1 MAAGTGKKM
10 RWGLEYA
17 LLCLLLVFVRL
28 APERWWRSAGR
39 WLGGWIHG
47 TVGYRR
53 RVVQGNLLN
62 AFPDLGQSEIDN
74 ITVSTYQRLGET
86 LFEFLALPGWDSA
99 EITNRVVGLDIAEL
113 KELHD
118 QGRGAILMT
127 GHFGNWEL
135 LGAAVAAAGI
145 PIQVVARTQTNP
157 WSDRLQN
164 RIREQ
169 SGLRV
174 LKAETSVRDIVK
186 AVRRGEFVAMLPD
199 VDAGTDGV
207 FVDFL
212 GRQASTPRGV
222 AYFAWK
228 LGCPIVTRFAR
239 SDGNGRYHIIDT
251 GNIVPDA
258 DQDEQT
264 AVHSLTTAMLANL
277 ETAVRSQPDHYLWL
291 HRRWKSRPPTESN
304 VQQEG
309 TSP

>member
-10 RWGLEYA
+10 RWGLEYG
-17 LLCLLLVFVRL
+17 LLCLLLVFVRVT
-28 APERWWRSAGR
+28 PERWWRSAGR
-39 WLGGWIHG
+39 RLGGWIHG

-53 RVVQGNLLN
+53 RVVQDNLRH
-62 AFPDLGQSEIDN
+62 AFPEWDQDKID
-74 ITVSTYQRLGET
+74 STSVATYRRLGET
-86 LFEFLALPGWDSA
+86 LFEFLALSGWSTD
-99 EITNRVVGLDIAEL
+99 EISSRVVGLDIAEL
-113 KELHD
+113 KALHE

-145 PIQVVARTQTNP
+145 PIQVVARTQSNP

-164 RIREQ
+164 RIRDK

-199 VDAGTDGV
+199 VDAGADGV
-207 FVDFL
+207 FVDFF
-212 GRQASTPRGV
+212 GCQASTPRGV

-228 LGCPIVTRFAR
+228 LGCPIVTRFAQ
-239 SDGNGRYHIIDT
+239 SDGDGRYRIIDT
-251 GNIVPDA
+251 GNIIPDA
-258 DQDEQT
+258 NQDEQT

-291 HRRWKSRPPTESN
+291 HRRWKTRPPAESN
-304 VQQEG
+304 APQEG
-309 TSP
+309 TSS